1 MKLNYLIGTVG
12 YFCIVFVVILFISNS
27 ISISISLV
35 FVFAE
40 PNNDNCD
47 YAEPNCM
54 KDYPSD
60 KDPYWNKSK
69 DNSNLAGQNTRPDNE
84 SDSGK

>member
-1 MKLNYLIGTVG
+1 MKINYLIGIVG
-12 YFCIVFVVILFISNS
+12 YFCIIFVVIAFIAN
-27 ISISISLV
+27 SISISLV

-69 DNSNLAGQNTRPDNE
+69 DNSNLAGQFTKPYNE